1 MTTGMSGWDGK
12 ETKAFGKFSPRRRGG
27 LRRYEQ
33 EMGIVE
39 RNAWRSVFPSV
50 QNLLDHLRRYT
61 KSASSRE
68 KYLCQVAQFCR
79 WARMGPE
86 DLVKLPKTRIELL
99 IQDWVDGMEELGRS
113 RSYLNCVIKRLRT
126 FFHANGFVGEK
137 ELNIRTY
144 FMPTRYRKVP
154 EYIPTKEEVYCMANA
169 VGNTRDR
176 AIILC
181 LFSSGLR
188 VSTLL
193 ALNYGDVVE
202 ELERGEDIVKMPV
215 YPAMKERVP
224 EACKGQIPYYTFICR
239 EATEALRCYLREREE
254 RYGRIKMDDPLF
266 HSEWTLWDR
275 DVRSSKR
282 LTRATVGKIVKRAA
296 KLAGIS
302 QWEHV
307 TPHALRKAFE
317 MVLVSQTIDGGRMDK
332 ATQEFLMGH
341 ILPGS
346 QDYYYDKTRVDFHRK
361 EYAKLDF
368 STGVQ
373 RETVDKL
380 VSIDEVEEYLA
391 SGWLF
396 VAKVD
401 DNKIIVRK
409 D

>member
-1 MTTGMSGWDGK
+1 MSITKRISTLLVVSVVCTLGFFTGCDWVRWSSRGTSNTADRIKIPPPINALLPQRIEVHPFTRIGLLS
-12 ETKAFGKFSPRRRGG
+12 ERGDIHGIDLCIRAVDSYGDATKAFGKFSPRRRRG

-193 ALNYGDVVE
+193 AL
-202 ELERGEDIVKMPV
+202 LSLI
-215 YPAMKERVP
+215 
-224 EACKGQIPYYTFICR
+224 
-239 EATEALRCYLREREE
+239 
-254 RYGRIKMDDPLF
+254 
-266 HSEWTLWDR
+266 
-275 DVRSSKR
+275 
-282 LTRATVGKIVKRAA
+282 
-296 KLAGIS
+296 
-302 QWEHV
+302 
-307 TPHALRKAFE
+307 
-317 MVLVSQTIDGGRMDK
+317 
-332 ATQEFLMGH
+332 H
-341 ILPGS
+341 I
-346 QDYYYDKTRVDFHRK
+346 
-361 EYAKLDF
+361 
-368 STGVQ
+368 
-373 RETVDKL
+373 
-380 VSIDEVEEYLA
+380 
-391 SGWLF
+391 
-396 VAKVD
+396 
-401 DNKIIVRK
+401 
-409 D
+409 